1 MLLEDTLTKLLLK
14 NLEVESFKNKKYEEI
29 EKNKNVYIFSCD
41 KSNIYKIGKS
51 KDVEQRKKQLQTAN
65 VDTIIIHHTRPTSD
79 DYLLELIVHSILDQ
93 YRCKSNGEHFTAN
106 LDYMKMV
113 IDMAEIFFDT
123 LKSTYEYIT
132 KEELLLKINDNIL
145 NQKTISQNNNQI
157 IDSSGESLN
166 KIIKKVNKK
175 IINKQNINLNVE
187 QENPIINLEIN
198 EPINNQNINLNV
210 EQENP
215 IINLET
221 NELINNQNINLNV
234 ELENSIINL
243 VPTKE
248 IVENNPIKLFLDSHF
263 IITKNNK
270 DNILCSEFTKI
281 VNTYNSDKMSA
292 IKIVKDMAFNGFQQ
306 HKIKGLRYYCG
317 LIIKSKK

>member
-1 MLLEDTLTKLLLK
+1 L
-14 NLEVESFKNKKYEEI
+14 
-29 EKNKNVYIFSCD
+29 
-41 KSNIYKIGKS
+41 
-51 KDVEQRKKQLQTAN
+51 
-65 VDTIIIHHTRPTSD
+65 
-79 DYLLELIVHSILDQ
+79 
-93 YRCKSNGEHFTAN
+93 
-106 LDYMKMV
+106 
-113 IDMAEIFFDT
+113 AEIFFDT

-187 QENPIINLEIN
+187 QENPIINLEI
-198 EPINNQNINLNV
+198 INNQNINLNV
-210 EQENP
+210 EQENTMS
-215 IINLET
+215 NLET
-221 NELINNQNINLNV
+221 NELINNQNINLNL
-234 ELENSIINL
+234 EQENSIINL
-243 VPTKE
+243 VPTEE

-281 VNTYNSDKMSA
+281 VNTYNSDKMTA

-317 LIIKSKK
+317 LIIKSKNNNNDLDIENYD